1 MKKNTLKFLIFS
13 LIVSFVSI
21 CGHAF
26 ATDEEDEVGANEAKV
41 IELKG
46 TADYLSL
53 GQLQWKPLEVGAL
66 LREGD
71 KMRTLKDS
79 SVIVET
85 KGSAKTATMTVRK
98 ETEFTF
104 KNFRHDEATKID
116 STLLELEVGSVMIEA
131 EKLVGASRFEVKT
144 PTSVVGIRGTKF
156 EVNVAKE

>member
-1 MKKNTLKFLIFS
+1 MKKDTFKLLALGLI
-13 LIVSFVSI
+13 ISFVSI
-21 CGHAF
+21 CAPAF
-26 ATDEEDEVGANEAKV
+26 AADPEDEAGVNEAKV
-41 IELKG
+41 IEIKG

-53 GQLQWKPLEVGAL
+53 GQTQWKPLEIGTL
-66 LREGD
+66 LYEGD

-104 KNFRHDEATKID
+104 KNFRHDDATKID
-116 STLLELEVGSVMIEA
+116 NTLLELEVGSVMVEA